1 MVQQTKRVSGK
12 KSQTKKKDNPKQSK
26 YLTKWKKWAQSYKG
40 RKYWIL
46 AKAINN
52 PETTNYTIGAIIG
65 ALGLYLTVK
74 GVRQK
79 KESVTGKQG
88 KEGTQGIEHTKHS
101 NDIITVQQL
110 NNAVAELTSRTSHAN
125 IFKPDGPTVE
135 V

>member
-1 MVQQTKRVSGK
+1 MQQTKRVSGK
-12 KSQTKKKDNPKQSK
+12 KSQTKKKDKSKQ
-26 YLTKWKKWAQSYKG
+26 LTKWKKWAQSYKG

-79 KESVTGKQG
+79 KESCVD
-88 KEGTQGIEHTKHS
+88 
-101 NDIITVQQL
+101 NDDINTVQQL